1 VATRLALFL
10 RRRPLVL
17 VALAVV
23 AAVVGGHIGLPI
35 HLKHPAGGL
44 WDGPV

>member
-1 VATRLALFL
+1 MATKLALFL

-17 VALAVV
+17 VALAV
-23 AAVVGGHIGLPI
+23 AASVVGGHFGLPSL
-35 HLKHPAGGL
+35 HKHGGGGL

>member
-1 VATRLALFL
+1 MKLALFL

-17 VALAVV
+17 LAIAV
-23 AAVVGGHIGLPI
+23 AATVVGGHFGLSL
-35 HLKHPAGGL
+35 HKHGTGGL